1 MGQSWKTLALMSCY
15 LLLKYLVKM
24 VKRKK
29 HSIISK
35 WSFKSKQGKWLL
47 REIVYDFKAH
57 FTLLDY
63 GSDWLKL
70 WFSKLNTD
78 FEKLYHDTSKV
89 LSEKTFMSSTSWNSL
104 YDYKIF
110 WNTFDIDLYKS
121 PVGLTF
127 KFSKVV
133 DIYWI
138 SKNVSLFSIAVMQH
152 NNFHLDENIIL
163 NIFWL
168 AFQLHK
174 LKVFDLNYLLK
185 QFPVWKTTRLDWNL
199 NFVVPENVK
208 ISDVISDLSDKFE
221 RSDKRFRNFY
231 NETLIYNLYENSW
244 VDKKKNKKRLRMT
257 SRLWLR
263 IYNKSKELY
272 DDRIEGFY
280 TQYYKQ
286 NILRFEFVLWSQYLN
301 WFWLHKDY
309 ITVEEIFDIWY
320 RKIFGNLPFT
330 EYKLD
335 RVLHFSN
342 DTEKTEYYAWL
353 LKRNKKDLESR
364 LEWYID
370 RGWNL
375 KEIIINWKTLEELLL
390 EN

>member
-1 MGQSWKTLALMSCY
+1 M
-15 LLLKYLVKM
+15 
-24 VKRKK
+24 
-29 HSIISK
+29 I
-35 WSFKSKQGKWLL
+35 
-47 REIVYDFKAH
+47 E
-57 FTLLDY
+57 
-63 GSDWLKL
+63 
-70 WFSKLNTD
+70 
-78 FEKLYHDTSKV
+78 
-89 LSEKTFMSSTSWNSL
+89 
-104 YDYKIF
+104 
-110 WNTFDIDLYKS
+110 
-121 PVGLTF
+121 
-127 KFSKVV
+127 
-133 DIYWI
+133 
-138 SKNVSLFSIAVMQH
+138 
-152 NNFHLDENIIL
+152 
-163 NIFWL
+163 
-168 AFQLHK
+168 
-174 LKVFDLNYLLK
+174 
-185 QFPVWKTTRLDWNL
+185 
-199 NFVVPENVK
+199 
-208 ISDVISDLSDKFE
+208 ISDLSDKKKK
-221 RSDKRFRNFY
+221 SDKRFRNFY

-320 RKIFGNLPFT
+320 RKIFWNLPFT
-330 EYKLD
+330 EYKFD

-342 DTEKTEYYAWL
+342 DTERTEYYAWL